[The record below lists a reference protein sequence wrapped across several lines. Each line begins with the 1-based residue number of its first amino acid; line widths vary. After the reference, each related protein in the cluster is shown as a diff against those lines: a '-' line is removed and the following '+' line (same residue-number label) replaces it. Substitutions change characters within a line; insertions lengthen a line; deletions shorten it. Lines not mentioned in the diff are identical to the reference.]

1 MTVGRKPRR
10 PYLLRAMHQWMT
22 DSGLTPHLM
31 IDATLPDVEVPT
43 AHVREGR
50 IVLNVSYDATR
61 HLDIGD
67 EWVSFEAR
75 FSGVPRLLRFPAV
88 AVQGIYARETGEGL
102 MFPPGEDDSPPASSP
117 PASSESA
124 APSDTTPE
132 STADSPPEPPRSSP
146 GGRGRPSL
154 KIVK

>member
-1 MTVGRKPRR
+1 MTGSRKPRR

-22 DSGLTPHLM
+22 DNGLTPHLM
-31 IDATLPDVEVPT
+31 VDATAPGVEVPV

-61 HLDIGD
+61 HLDIAD

-75 FSGVPRLLRFPAV
+75 FSGVPRLLRFPAS

-102 MFPPGEDDSPPASSP
+102 MFPPGEDDSPP
-117 PASSESA
+117 
-124 APSDTTPE
+124 
-132 STADSPPEPPRSSP
+132 DSPPDAPVDPKPEGPVPDRGAPPVAPS
-146 GGRGRPSL
+146 GGKRPTL
-154 KIVK
+154 KVVK

>member
-1 MTVGRKPRR
+1 MTGSRKPRR

-31 IDATLPDVEVPT
+31 VDATARGVEVPA

-50 IVLNVSYDATR
+50 IVLNASYDATR

-67 EWVSFEAR
+67 EWISFEAR
-75 FSGVPRLLRFPAV
+75 FSGVPRLLRFPAA

-102 MFPPGEDDSPPASSP
+102 MFPPGEDDAPPDSPIDPQPSGSSPEATPSAKPPA
-117 PASSESA
+117 
-124 APSDTTPE
+124 
-132 STADSPPEPPRSSP
+132 
-146 GGRGRPSL
+146 GGKRPTL
-154 KIVK
+154 KVVK